1 MRIVELSD
9 YSMVIMKDSQ
19 DPPWY
24 GVGDVYRQANSGNKT
39 IAVERLLGEDP
50 DFNAFGQTSEEY
62 VYTAGRLVLFF
73 SDPVDSQFKLHDRVY
88 LRILSTRRSRRNK

>member
-1 MRIVELSD
+1 MQIVELSD

-24 GVGDVYRQANSGNKT
+24 GVGDAYRAAKKNRSVIVVAKENKEHYIT
-39 IAVERLLGEDP
+39 TRQFSSD
-50 DFNAFGQTSEEY
+50 S

-73 SDPVDSQFKLHDRVY
+73 TDPVDPDFHLHDKVY
-88 LRILSTRRSRRNK
+88 LY